1 MTTKNIQTIWG
12 PLLLTILSIAIL
24 FLLLPPSTFAQRFS
38 LPPVPGL
45 ASTNTSG
52 NNTFNDF
59 LIKTLIPMTKI
70 IFQGVAV
77 VFIFY
82 SGSRLVFASGND
94 DTVKKGRISLLYALV
109 GFIFLNIG
117 ELFVNVFVPKEG
129 NTQGPNLVDW
139 KFLIGIVISAIR
151 GIAGTIA
158 IVSIIIG
165 GFRIVISGASGAED
179 AVAKQRTQILWSIL
193 GLIVIAL
200 AGEFQKIAFE
210 GDTDK
215 GISTTTSLIRLLL
228 LFIVPLGFGA
238 LILGGFYFIFSGAND
253 GLRTKGLKII
263 QGTIIAMVIIY
274 ASYTIVTEIL
284 KFAEPQILL

>member
-1 MTTKNIQTIWG
+1 MG
-12 PLLLTILSIAIL
+12 PILLTVFSISVL
-24 FLLLPPSTFAQRFS
+24 FFLIPPSTLAERFS
-38 LPPVPGL
+38 LPTVPGL
-45 ASTNTSG
+45 PRTSTSG
-52 NNTFNDF
+52 NDTFNDF
-59 LIKTLIPMTKI
+59 LVKTLIPMTKI
-70 IFQGVAV
+70 IFQAVAV

-94 DTVKKGRISLLYALV
+94 DTVKKGRISLLYALI

-117 ELFVNVFVPKEG
+117 DLFVNVFVPREG
-129 NTQGPNLVDW
+129 NNQGPSLVDW
-139 KFLIGIVISAIR
+139 KFLLNIVITAIR

-165 GFRIVISGASGAED
+165 GFRIVISGASGSDD

-215 GISTTTSLIRLLL
+215 GISTATSLIRLLL

-238 LILGGFYFIFSGAND
+238 LILGGFYFIFSGASD
-253 GLRTKGLKII
+253 SLRTKGLKII
-263 QGTIIAMVIIY
+263 QGTIIALVIIY
-274 ASYTIVTEIL
+274 ASYTIVTEVL
-284 KFAEPQILL
+284 KYAGNGIFL